1 MRAFQAVILVLGSV
15 SLLILWTR
23 LRQTR
28 HSEARWRAEVADLR
42 AALDRVRT
50 LKGMLAICSSCKRV
64 REDKGHWTQIESYL
78 AAHTAAEF
86 THSIC
91 PHCIDSLYPEV
102 QSPGPAHEIEVR
114 R

>member
-1 MRAFQAVILVLGSV
+1 MRAFQAVILVFGGL

-23 LRQTR
+23 LRQAR
-28 HSEARWRAEVADLR
+28 QSEARFRAEAADLR
-42 AALDRVRT
+42 AALDRVQT

-64 REDKGHWTQIESYL
+64 REDQGYWTQIESYV
-78 AAHTAAEF
+78 AAHSAAEF

-91 PHCIDSLYPEV
+91 PHCIDSLYPRVEA
-102 QSPGPAHEIEVR
+102 PGPAHEIEVR